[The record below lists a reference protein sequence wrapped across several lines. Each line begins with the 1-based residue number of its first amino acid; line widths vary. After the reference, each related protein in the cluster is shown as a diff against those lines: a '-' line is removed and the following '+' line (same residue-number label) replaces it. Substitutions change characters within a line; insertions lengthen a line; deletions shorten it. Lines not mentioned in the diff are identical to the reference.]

1 MHTEDCSCGELA
13 ATHLISWCHGMEGLQ
28 LFSLALCYQ
37 NTLRITLYIHVQGK
51 NKELGIF
58 QVFHRYKEK
67 NLSIKVAV

>member
-1 MHTEDCSCGELA
+1 
-13 ATHLISWCHGMEGLQ
+13 MEGLQ

-37 NTLRITLYIHVQGK
+37 NTSRITLYIHVQGK